1 MTAGGKE
8 RQAAEGECPSG
19 GFEEKLKALNRYHRL
34 HCPPYERLCRGLEEE
49 MPVLPAAVFKS
60 VDLYS
65 TEQKNLIGQL
75 SSSGSSGQKRSR
87 IWLDAETARAQQMAL
102 YQIVSGV
109 LGTERVPMLIV
120 DSPDL
125 LKHGA
130 SFSAREAGILG
141 FSLMASKRIYA
152 LHADNTLNW
161 ENIRKYEQ
169 LVKGKKGLIFGFTFL
184 LWKYF
189 CQPLLEA
196 DRKPDLSDCLVI
208 HGGGWKK
215 MQDRAVSPEAFR
227 NGIRNACGCAEIYDY
242 YGMAEQTGSI
252 FLACGQGH
260 LHENPYARIRVVDP
274 MTGRECPKG
283 TPGVIVSQSLLPGS
297 YPGHNI
303 LTEDLGV
310 VLGVDDCPC
319 GKPGKYFQVLG
330 RMKQAEI
337 RGCSDTFAESEDGRQ
352 KDGSE
357 EPKDGMQADSTA
369 KSEERMQ
376 EDGCAKPESGSAGRQ
391 KDGIT
396 VLAGT
401 FPPLRKIRRVGDRKT
416 AVFLG
421 TLSDR
426 ILSDPACR
434 RQPDVYAFGFWC
446 RPGHV
451 REMLRESDGSR
462 QGKGIILHIA
472 PSNMPVMYAYS
483 WAAALLAGNGS
494 IVRIPSKTHPETE
507 LLCRKIKEV
516 FELPEFR
523 EFQQSNCLI
532 RFDRNDRILEGLTDL
547 CQGRMLWGST
557 AVTEHLSGIRGTG
570 SGHPADLLFPGKYSI
585 SLLDAER
592 MSCLSGEELEQY
604 AVRFCADTYPADQ
617 NACSS
622 PKLLFWKTGTLSAGE
637 ADRLRQK
644 WWGLVCRYASEY
656 PMDAG
661 KMMEKY
667 RNLSLAY
674 LRETGL
680 KPVKRRLR
688 QVWTVEV
695 QELPE
700 RLSCLEGS
708 LGLFFET
715 EVQRTE
721 ELFPY
726 LTGEIQTVT
735 VAEID
740 AEEFWKQIR
749 KAGCAGVDRVV
760 PMGEALQFLLYWD
773 RKDLLRL
780 LSEPGR

>member
-1 MTAGGKE
+1 MTAGGKKRPE
-8 RQAAEGECPSG
+8 AEGECPAG
-19 GFEEKLKALNRYHRL
+19 GFEEKLKALNRHHRI
-34 HCPPYERLCRGLEEE
+34 HCPPYERLCRGLGEE
-49 MPVLPAAVFKS
+49 MPALPAAVFKS

-65 TEQKNLIGQL
+65 TEQENLIGQL

-120 DSPDL
+120 DSPEL
-125 LKHGA
+125 LKHSA

-152 LHADNTLNW
+152 LHGDNTLNW
-161 ENIRKYEQ
+161 ENIRNYER

-196 DRKPDLSDCLVI
+196 DHKPDLSDCLVI

-227 NGIRNACGCAEIYDY
+227 DGIRKACGCAEIYDY

-260 LHENPYARIRVVDP
+260 LHENPYGRIRIVDP
-274 MTGRECPKG
+274 MTGRECPAG

-310 VLGVDDCPC
+310 VLGEDDCPC
-319 GKPGKYFQVLG
+319 GKAGRYFRVLG

-337 RGCSDTFAESEDGRQ
+337 RGCSDTFAESEDGSQ
-352 KDGSE
+352 KDGS
-357 EPKDGMQADSTA
+357 
-369 KSEERMQ
+369 
-376 EDGCAKPESGSAGRQ
+376 AGQQ

-401 FPPLRKIRRVGDRKT
+401 FPPLRKIRRVGDQKT
-416 AVFLG
+416 AAFFG

-434 RQPDVYAFGFWC
+434 KQPDVYAFGFWC

-451 REMLRESDGSR
+451 QGLLRPGDGSR
-462 QGKGIILHIA
+462 QGKGTILHIA
-472 PSNMPVMYAYS
+472 PSNMPVMFGYS
-483 WAAALLAGNGS
+483 WAAALLAGNGN

-507 LLCRKIKEV
+507 LLCRKVKEV

-523 EFQQSNCLI
+523 EFHQSNALI

-557 AVTEHLSGIRGTG
+557 AVTEHLSRIRGTG
-570 SGHPADLLFPGKYSI
+570 SGYPADLLFPGKYSI

-592 MSCLSGEELEQY
+592 MNRLSREALEQY
-604 AVRFCADTYPADQ
+604 AIRFCGDTYPADQ

-622 PKLLFWKTGTLSAGE
+622 PKLLLWKTGNLSAGE
-637 ADRLRQK
+637 TDRLRRT
-644 WWGLVCRYASEY
+644 WWKLVCRYASDY

-667 RNLSLAY
+667 RELCLAY

-680 KPVKRRLR
+680 KPVKRRSR

-695 QELPE
+695 RELPE
-700 RLSCLEGS
+700 RISRLEGK
-708 LGLFFET
+708 LGLFFEARI
-715 EVQRTE
+715 QRTE
-721 ELFPY
+721 ELFPF

-740 AEEFWKQIR
+740 GETLWKQIR
-749 KAGCAGVDRVV
+749 AAGCAGVDRVV
-760 PMGEALQFLLYWD
+760 PMGEALQFSLYWD

-780 LSEPGR
+780 LSEPDR

>member
-1 MTAGGKE
+1 MTAGGKKRPE
-8 RQAAEGECPSG
+8 AEGECPAG

-34 HCPPYERLCRGLEEE
+34 HCPPYERLCRGLGEE
-49 MPVLPAAVFKS
+49 MPALPAAVFKS

-120 DSPDL
+120 DSPEL
-125 LKHGA
+125 LKHSA

-152 LHADNTLNW
+152 LHADHTLNW
-161 ENIRKYEQ
+161 ENIRSYEQ

-196 DRKPDLSDCLVI
+196 DHKPDLSGCLVI

-227 NGIRNACGCAEIYDY
+227 DGIRKACGCTEVYDY

-260 LHENPYARIRVVDP
+260 LHENPYGRIRIVDP
-274 MTGRECPKG
+274 MTGRECPAG

-310 VLGVDDCPC
+310 VLGEDDCPC
-319 GKPGKYFQVLG
+319 GKAGRYFRVLG

-337 RGCSDTFAESEDGRQ
+337 RGCSDTFAESGDSRR
-352 KDGSE
+352 KDGST
-357 EPKDGMQADSTA
+357 EPKAGMQADSTA
-369 KSEERMQ
+369 ESEEKMQ
-376 EDGCAKPESGSAGRQ
+376 EDGCAEPESGSAGRQ

-401 FPPLRKIRRVGDRKT
+401 FPPLRKIRKVGDRKT
-416 AVFLG
+416 SAFLG

-451 REMLRESDGSR
+451 RELLRAGDGSR
-462 QGKGIILHIA
+462 QGKGTILHIA
-472 PSNMPVMYAYS
+472 PSNMPVMFGYS

-507 LLCRKIKEV
+507 LLCRKIQEV
-516 FELPEFR
+516 SELPEFR
-523 EFQQSNCLI
+523 EFYQSNALI
-532 RFDRNDRILEGLTDL
+532 RFERNDRILEGLTDL

-557 AVTEHLSGIRGTG
+557 AVTEHLSRIRGTG
-570 SGHPADLLFPGKYSI
+570 SGHPTDLLFPGKYSI

-592 MSCLSGEELEQY
+592 MSSLSREALEQY
-604 AVRFCADTYPADQ
+604 AIRFCGDTYPADQ

-622 PKLLFWKTGTLSAGE
+622 PKLLLWKTGNLSAGE
-637 ADRLRQK
+637 TDRLRRT
-644 WWGLVCRYASEY
+644 WWELVCRYAADY

-667 RNLSLAY
+667 RELCLAY

-680 KPVKRRLR
+680 KPVKRRSG

-695 QELPE
+695 RELPK
-700 RLSCLEGS
+700 RISCLEGN
-708 LGLFFET
+708 LGLFFEARI
-715 EVQRTE
+715 QRTE
-721 ELFPY
+721 ELLPF

-740 AEEFWKQIR
+740 GETLWKQIR
-749 KAGCAGVDRVV
+749 AAGCAGVDRVV
-760 PMGEALQFLLYWD
+760 PMGEALQFSLYWD